1 MLALVAAASLLAAEE
16 TAPSLD
22 RLYSLP
28 RIIGT
33 TPVSPA
39 WSPDGRKLAFLW
51 NDAGYD
57 FRDVYVIDVAAP
69 TPSRDGLA
77 LGAVGSR
84 S

>member
-1 MLALVAAASLLAAEE
+1 MLALVLAASALASPGIG
-16 TAPSLD
+16 PSLD

-33 TPVSPA
+33 APVSPA

-57 FRDVYVIDVAAP
+57 FRDIFVVDV
-69 TPSRDGLA
+69 DD
-77 LGAVGSR
+77 
-84 S
+84 